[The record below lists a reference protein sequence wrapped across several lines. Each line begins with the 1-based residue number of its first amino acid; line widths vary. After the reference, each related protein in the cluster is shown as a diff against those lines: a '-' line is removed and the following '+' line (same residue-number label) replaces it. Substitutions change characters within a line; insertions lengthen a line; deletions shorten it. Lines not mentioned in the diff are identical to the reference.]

1 MEFIDMTER
10 KNSTG
15 TSNDGS
21 PFPAIIETVVGAGLV
36 QTTNGRD
43 LHRFLQVGRDFS
55 TWMSE
60 RLTRYGFVE
69 NVDYVRGEDLSSPN
83 PGISKGRG
91 GARPQRLAE
100 YHLTLDTAKEIAMV
114 ENNEQG
120 RAARRYFIECER
132 RAKAVSLDARVIG
145 GVTKGVIAKAIGDL
159 MPDIL
164 AEALTM
170 MLPALVREQVATR
183 QHAVIEGI
191 SAGQVLE
198 MAGYQKRKGL
208 RGIPAWLS
216 HRLRRFHAH
225 RGVAVRL
232 ATLGSSNAYV
242 FDPLVSREWLSAGGK
257 AELDQKVAERRGQGA
272 LRLV

>member
-1 MEFIDMTER
+1 MENIEMTEG

-15 TSNDGS
+15 TSNDGN
-21 PFPAIIETVVGAGLV
+21 PFPAITETAVGAGLV
-36 QTTNGRD
+36 QTTAASD
-43 LHRFLQVGRDFS
+43 LHRFLRAGREFS
-55 TWMSE
+55 NWIKG
-60 RLTRYGFVE
+60 RLTKYGFVE
-69 NVDYVRGEDLSSPN
+69 NVDYVTEEVSAKSGGNL
-83 PGISKGRG
+83 GGR
-91 GARPQRLAE
+91 PMKE

-132 RAKAVSLDARVIG
+132 RAKAPALDGKAVG
-145 GVTKGVIAKAIGDL
+145 GITKGVIAKAIGEM
-159 MPDIL
+159 MPVIL
-164 AEALTM
+164 AEALTVL
-170 MLPALVREQVATR
+170 LPTLVREQVANH
-183 QHAVIEGI
+183 QHAVVEGI

-242 FDPLVSREWLSAGGK
+242 FDPLISREWLSSGGK
-257 AELDQKVAERRGQGA
+257 AELDQKVAERRGQGS